1 MMMIKNS
8 IRQLWRMKG
17 RACLFLLLLLLAS
30 GLLCLG
36 RGFQAV
42 NRRNMEAY
50 EDSFMTIGTV
60 EQKADAVQEILDWDA
75 GIKDYHI
82 YSRSVYD
89 SYVPL
94 SALDFEG
101 ADYLSGPE
109 KRVFYG
115 AYIPE
120 YKMYERGLTGSVIV
134 EVTTPEDVLPD
145 HPVRLTVTRVL
156 GGTTDLFEGLNITF
170 CNHYDPDPEMLY
182 AGKTYVMSLQQRPG
196 HENEKQFPEDHKME
210 YAPCAMLG
218 SDQVGPEGKPLEDE
232 VEEGAFY
239 DEVTEGFY
247 ETRRGK
253 RWMELLRTLELDYT
267 NHIFP
272 VTGTDDIH
280 LMMAFYNGDVWISS
294 GREFTEE
301 EYENGEKVCLIDE
314 KFARRN
320 GLETGDS
327 IRLPLLYAN
336 HRFSAGECFGSSGL
350 GATLLLNT
358 EGECYPVFEDGD
370 YTIVGMYDGT
380 TGFMDG
386 YGLGYN
392 EIIIPARSVKNSD
405 ADNMVAYGPMQSSTT
420 SFQIENGTI
429 RDYLEKWN
437 QQGVDNVEITFYDG
451 GYTQMEAG
459 MENMKQISRLLVAI
473 GLILVFMVLLY
484 FTWLFII
491 RQGERTAV
499 ERCLGLTKWNCFCSL
514 FTGIFL
520 LAACGSI
527 LGCTAGSL
535 LSRQIAGSIGPASY
549 YDTAFSNGMAFY
561 EETAQAEEASGFSL
575 KETAWSIAGILL
587 AASLISG
594 TGIWLNLKAEPMD
607 MLAKRGE

>member
-1 MMMIKNS
+1 MMIKNS
-8 IRQLWRMKG
+8 VRQLWRMKG

-30 GLLCLG
+30 GLFCLG

-60 EQKADAVQEILDWDA
+60 EQKADSVQELLEWDA

-82 YSRSVYD
+82 YSRSAYD

-120 YKMYERGLTGSVIV
+120 YNMYDRGLMGSVIV
-134 EVTTPEDVLPD
+134 EVTPPEDVLPD
-145 HPVRLTVTRVL
+145 HPVELTVTRVL
-156 GGTTDLFEGLNITF
+156 AGTSDLFEGLGITF
-170 CNHYDPDPEMLY
+170 CNHYDPEPRMLY
-182 AGKTYVMSLQQRPG
+182 AGKTYIMSLQQRPG
-196 HENEKQFPEDHKME
+196 HENEKEFPEDDKME
-210 YAPCAMLG
+210 YVPWAMLE
-218 SDQVGPEGKPLEDE
+218 SDQVGPEGEPLEDG

-253 RWMELLRTLELDYT
+253 RWTELLETVTRDYT

-314 KFARRN
+314 KFARKN

-336 HRFSAGECFGSSGL
+336 HRFPAGRRFGSSGL
-350 GATLLLNT
+350 GVTPLLNT
-358 EGECYPVFEDGD
+358 EGERYPVFEDGD
-370 YTIVGMYDGT
+370 YKIVGMYDGT
-380 TGFMDG
+380 TGSVDE
-386 YGLGYN
+386 YGLGHN

-405 ADNMVAYGPMQSSTT
+405 ENNIVAYGPMRSGTT
-420 SFQIENGTI
+420 SFQIKNGTI

-459 MENMKQISRLLVAI
+459 MENMKQISRILVVM
-473 GLILVFMVLLY
+473 GLVLILMVLLY

-520 LAACGSI
+520 LTACGSI

-549 YDTAFSNGMAFY
+549 YDTAFSNGMVFY
-561 EETAQAEEASGFSL
+561 EETEQAEEFSDFSIQ
-575 KETAWSIAGILL
+575 ETVWSIAVIML

-594 TGIWLNLKAEPMD
+594 IGIWLNLKAEPMD